1 MRSPRRFAPRDE
13 RYAGCVAMRGPK
25 DRVNVIARRA
35 MPDVAIS
42 YAATPQIPSWGYSP
56 SEEVWRGFVLV
67 HSFIFP
73 IKKNERTN
81 ILSFTGVISEVL
93 VWCILIYHIYI
104 IYH

>member
-1 MRSPRRFAPRDE
+1 MRRLKIETMS
-13 RYAGCVAMRGPK
+13 K
-25 DRVNVIARRA
+25 ARRV

-42 YAATPQIPSWGYSP
+42 YAATPPIPSWGYSP
-56 SEEVWRGFVLV
+56 SEEVVERVCSCSFV
-67 HSFIFP
+67 FP

-93 VWCILIYHIYI
+93 VWCILIYLIYI